1 MIASKG
7 WSVIRFTGTH
17 RCTLA
22 LLFVTLLLISLA
34 CPFSV
39 LAGKGPQVVLPQSE
53 FDFGTALEGNTVVHD
68 FVIQNKGDEPLI
80 IHRVRT
86 G

>member
-1 MIASKG
+1 MNASKG
-7 WSVIRFTGTH
+7 WLTMRFVALRTCTVSMLSVAVVLVF
-17 RCTLA
+17 LA
-22 LLFVTLLLISLA
+22 SPLPAFA
-34 CPFSV
+34 E
-39 LAGKGPQVVLPQSE
+39 KGPVAFFPQSE
-53 FDFGTALEGNTVVHD
+53 HDFGTALEGNTVVHD

>member
-1 MIASKG
+1 MRDT
-7 WSVIRFTGTH
+7 VPRM
-17 RCTLA
+17 
-22 LLFVTLLLISLA
+22 
-34 CPFSV
+34 CPFARFLLSIGLFLV
-39 LAGKGPQVVLPQSE
+39 SFIYPYPVVVAKGPIAVLPQSE
-53 FDFGTALEGNTVVHD
+53 YDFGTALEGNTVVHD